1 MTTTHGGDDAP
12 RLTSTTMLS
21 VRQVGELTGKPGQ
34 PKDRKTVMTH
44 IKDGRYPNAVQEP
57 TGRKVW
63 TVPVQDL
70 VDAGDLDPTQ
80 VLEVAATLEALRETR
95 QVAELRVRVTELETE
110 LATLSALA
118 AERARTVEFLERM
131 LALAIPAG
139 GAR

>member
-1 MTTTHGGDDAP
+1 MTSTHGGDDAP
-12 RLTSTTMLS
+12 QLTSTTMLS
-21 VRQVGELTGKPGQ
+21 VRQICDITGR
-34 PKDRKTVMTH
+34 DRKTVMTH

-57 TGRKVW
+57 TGRKGW

-70 VDAGDLDPTQ
+70 VDAGDLDPAQ

-95 QVAELRVRVTELETE
+95 QVAELRDRVTALEAE

-118 AERARTVEFLERM
+118 AERAKTVEFLERM